1 MANIKDLSVIYNGK
15 LLSVK
20 DDLEQLRELSFDTT
34 KIEKAISQI
43 EEDVEKNVSE
53 NYLLFDKADSKT
65 FLHESVGSVYTK
77 ATEKLVRISDIIN
90 EEYQAYY
97 IINAKYVE
105 LKKIVNA
112 ANKNNIEDIIQKGL
126 ELLDSIK
133 YSSTIDY
140 NMEKSL
146 VENIYELIYTILKLE
161 LVYGKDDMLL
171 EKISSDETDCSYLV
185 KLVKENIERISK
197 EERSY
202 IDDITAKL
210 AVNGLDDSDY
220 LNKELLTAI
229 VIAEDDSISQK
240 IDNKFMEEYNNY
252 QNKNKKYSLVLSQ
265 NENLITEN
273 QKCKKEKRKRHLRK
287 IRKLGFTYINTALIA
302 AGILTSAYTLKDA
315 TKSKDYLTTVTTY
328 DSSTEEETKNEYYE
342 EKRDNSNEVTLVEYS
357 PWDTPGYFRD
367 EYTRN
372 VYTYDLSDLEGE
384 FSDIKNYLNSK
395 IKNDISF
402 SEKDETTDEKPKDL
416 DYQGNKYVITA
427 TRQNTGKFQYNKNRS
442 NTYWAIATLLSALG
456 IIATDFII
464 IEKILRLKS
473 YGDYK
478 REYKYAK
485 EELKENDLKLLESRK
500 QLDDLEIQLKE
511 LHKKILTEY
520 EALPVA
526 IKDSPKIK
534 EKILELNDKNNNS

>member
-77 ATEKLVRISDIIN
+77 ATEKLVRLSDIIN

-133 YSSTIDY
+133 YSSTMDY

-273 QKCKKEKRKRHLRK
+273 QKCKKEK
-287 IRKLGFTYINTALIA
+287 
-302 AGILTSAYTLKDA
+302 
-315 TKSKDYLTTVTTY
+315 
-328 DSSTEEETKNEYYE
+328 
-342 EKRDNSNEVTLVEYS
+342 
-357 PWDTPGYFRD
+357 
-367 EYTRN
+367 
-372 VYTYDLSDLEGE
+372 
-384 FSDIKNYLNSK
+384 DI
-395 IKNDISF
+395 
-402 SEKDETTDEKPKDL
+402 
-416 DYQGNKYVITA
+416 
-427 TRQNTGKFQYNKNRS
+427 
-442 NTYWAIATLLSALG
+442 
-456 IIATDFII
+456 
-464 IEKILRLKS
+464 
-473 YGDYK
+473 
-478 REYKYAK
+478 
-485 EELKENDLKLLESRK
+485 
-500 QLDDLEIQLKE
+500 
-511 LHKKILTEY
+511 
-520 EALPVA
+520 
-526 IKDSPKIK
+526 
-534 EKILELNDKNNNS
+534 